1 MDMDSRR
8 KIQAGIDK
16 LADAVGVTLGPRGRN
31 VVLEEKFGMPQVIN
45 DGVTIARAIELSDP
59 VENAG
64 AQLIKE
70 VAGRTNDSAGDGT
83 TTASVLAR
91 EMIKYGLQSVAAGAN
106 PVTVKRGIDKT
117 SEFCREKLDELT
129 IPVRNQDD
137 IRAVASIS
145 AGNNSEIGDM
155 IAEAIEKVGP
165 DGVLSIENGTGLDTV
180 VEVEEGMEIDRGYI
194 SPQFVNNNERLTVE
208 YEGCRVLITDEKIE
222 QVQMLVPLLEEL
234 NQAGSPPLLI
244 IAEDIV
250 GEALATLVV
259 NKIRGVLQVAAIKA
273 PGFGERRK
281 ACLLYTSPSPRDKRQ
296 SRMPSSA

>member
-1 MDMDSRR
+1 M
-8 KIQAGIDK
+8 
-16 LADAVGVTLGPRGRN
+16 
-31 VVLEEKFGMPQVIN
+31 
-45 DGVTIARAIELSDP
+45 
-59 VENAG
+59 
-64 AQLIKE
+64 
-70 VAGRTNDSAGDGT
+70 
-83 TTASVLAR
+83 
-91 EMIKYGLQSVAAGAN
+91 
-106 PVTVKRGIDKT
+106 
-117 SEFCREKLDELT
+117 
-129 IPVRNQDD
+129 RNQDD

-281 ACLLYTSPSPRDKRQ
+281 ALLQDIAIVTARSTSPRISVSASLARTWT
-296 SRMPSSA
+296 PSATRVR